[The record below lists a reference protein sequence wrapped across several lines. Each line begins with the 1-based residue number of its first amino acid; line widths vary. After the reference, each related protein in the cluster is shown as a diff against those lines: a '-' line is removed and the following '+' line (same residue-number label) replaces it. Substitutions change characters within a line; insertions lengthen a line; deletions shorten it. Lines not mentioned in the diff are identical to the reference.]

1 MKPPVGRGRIDSES
15 GKSTAGLVW
24 LATHRQ
30 LFKDVTRPGSVTLQ
44 FDDTGVWDPDRKV
57 GILLSSSV
65 LCLVAIFHN
74 RWSCLT

>member
-15 GKSTAGLVW
+15 GKSTAGLLW

-57 GILLSSSV
+57 GIYCCPHLFSV
-65 LCLVAIFHN
+65 LLPFSITDGLV
-74 RWSCLT
+74 